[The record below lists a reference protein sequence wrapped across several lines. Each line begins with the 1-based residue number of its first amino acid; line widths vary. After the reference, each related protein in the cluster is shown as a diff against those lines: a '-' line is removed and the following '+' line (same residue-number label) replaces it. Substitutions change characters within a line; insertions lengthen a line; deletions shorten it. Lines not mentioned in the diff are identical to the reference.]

1 MRMAELALT
10 ELLEKLGLTEYE
22 GKTLSALF
30 RLNEA
35 EAPDVSRMAQ
45 VPKTRVYDVL
55 DRLVE
60 KKLVIEI
67 RGRPKKYRVV
77 DPGAALELL
86 VSEQKKQLVRL
97 EEQALSLKSRLSAKE
112 RAPTGGE
119 AVLKVKSQNDFEKI
133 IAQEISSAH
142 NEIVGLT
149 RMSDESSVLLD
160 ALKAAREANVTVKLV
175 NHPGARL
182 SDHFHPKHVKSH
194 EHGLD
199 AFVIDNKK
207 AILALS
213 DFSATGDEGEKYFA
227 IWHDKPAMVRALK
240 HYFDK
245 CWAAGKNA

>member
-1 MRMAELALT
+1 MAEMALT

-77 DPGAALELL
+77 DAGAALESL

-97 EEQALSLKSRLSAKE
+97 EEQALSLKNRFLQKE
-112 RAPTGGE
+112 RAPLGGE
-119 AVLKVKSQNDFEKI
+119 AVLKVKSQGDFEKI
-133 IAQEISSAH
+133 LAQEISGAET
-142 NEIVGLT
+142 EIVGLT
-149 RMSDESSVLLD
+149 RLSDESSVLLD
-160 ALKAAREANVTVKLV
+160 ALKAARGQNVSVKLV
-175 NHPGARL
+175 NHPGLKL
-182 SDHFHPKHVKSH
+182 SDHFQSKHVKSH

-213 DFSATGDEGEKYFA
+213 DFSAGGEGEKYFA
-227 IWHDKPAMVRALK
+227 IWHDKPAMARALK

-245 CWAAGKNA
+245 CWTQGKTN

>member
-1 MRMAELALT
+1 MPEMGLN

-35 EAPDVSRMAQ
+35 EAPDVSRIAH

-77 DPGAALELL
+77 DAGAALELL
-86 VSEQKKQLVRL
+86 VNDQKKQLARL
-97 EEQALSLKSRLSAKE
+97 EEHVGSIKARLTQKDRSQ
-112 RAPTGGE
+112 PSGE
-119 AVLKVKSQNDFEKI
+119 TVLKVRSQNDFEKI
-133 IAQEISSAH
+133 IAQEIGSAQ

-149 RMSDESSVLLD
+149 RISDESHVLLD
-160 ALKAAREANVTVKLV
+160 ALRAAREQNISVRLI
-175 NHPGARL
+175 NHPEAA
-182 SDHFHPKHVKSH
+182 SISSHFNPKHVKTH
-194 EHGLD
+194 DHGLD

-213 DFSATGDEGEKYFA
+213 DFSGSSEGGEKYFA
-227 IWHDKPAMVRALK
+227 IWHDKPAMARALK